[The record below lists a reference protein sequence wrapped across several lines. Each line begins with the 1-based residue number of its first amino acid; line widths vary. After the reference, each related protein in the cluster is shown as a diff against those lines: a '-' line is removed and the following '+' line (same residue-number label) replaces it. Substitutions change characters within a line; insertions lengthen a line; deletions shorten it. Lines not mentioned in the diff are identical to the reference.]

1 MGGNIAAT
9 RSYGSGMPFSQHITA
24 QNNNFMNQIMPANFD
39 YNQEMAKTGQYAPN
53 SQILPNIMGAQKNQ
67 RGSGKYI
74 GSKSNIAARTFTA
87 DSGSR

>member
-1 MGGNIAAT
+1 
-9 RSYGSGMPFSQHITA
+9 
-24 QNNNFMNQIMPANFD
+24 MPANID
-39 YNQEMAKTGQYAPN
+39 YNHEMMKQGNFVPQ

-87 DSGSR
+87 ESGSRQIPRNQSHEQNGVV